1 MDSDLDSTD
10 CDAARKISPTQS
22 SLRLVIFQSRL
33 FPEDESICL
42 PGLMGLAPSSLHP
55 AASCQ
60 YFATDLFAL
69 DLNRTAS
76 RRCRLQSCLFKLN
89 SLGKSPPQSAIL
101 ICLRQHCLQ
110 GGEMALIPILRDS
123 FINLSRLSQDEPQD
137 KTNHDCDCGPPH
149 NDQQDRSRQGRPL
162 EAELLEDFGAIDHPM
177 P

>member
-10 CDAARKISPTQS
+10 CDAARKISATKG

-60 YFATDLFAL
+60 YSATDLFAL

-89 SLGKSPPQSAIL
+89 SLGNSPPQSAIL
-101 ICLRQHCLQ
+101 ICLRQHCLE
-110 GGEMALIPILRDS
+110 GGGGAPINRCNATLASAR
-123 FINLSRLSQDEPQD
+123 P
-137 KTNHDCDCGPPH
+137 
-149 NDQQDRSRQGRPL
+149 GR
-162 EAELLEDFGAIDHPM
+162 
-177 P
+177 